1 MSDGDGHA
9 IRVLA
14 LSGGVGGAKLALGL
28 YHALAPWELGVVA
41 NTGDDFDHY
50 GLRICPDLD
59 TIMYTLS
66 GRADEVKG
74 WGVKDKSWFCME
86 ALGEI
91 GGETWFGLGD
101 RDLAVHL
108 LRTEELRR
116 GRSLSQVT
124 QALCAAFGVKAHVH
138 PMSDAP
144 VATIINTKDGHDL
157 PFQHYFVKER
167 CAPELRKVRYQGAA
181 EASPHAALVRLVSSP
196 GLRAIILCPSNPFVS
211 INPILSLPGV
221 RAALK
226 ARAAPVIAVSPLV
239 DGKAVKGP
247 LDKMLGEVGL
257 PASNLSIARQYADFL
272 DGMIVDTA
280 DAHDMAALPV
290 PCRATN
296 TLMRNLED
304 KRRLAEVCL
313 DFADELLG
321 GERSNRVLSN

>member
-1 MSDGDGHA
+1 MSDWDDHA

-14 LSGGVGGAKLALGL
+14 LSGGVGGAKLVLGL
-28 YHALAPWELGVVA
+28 YHALASWELGIIA

-74 WGVKDKSWFCME
+74 WGVKDESWFCMK

-108 LRTEELRR
+108 FRTEALRC

-124 QALCAAFGVKAHVH
+124 QALCAAFGIKAHVH

-144 VATIINTKDGHDL
+144 VATIIDTKDGRAL

-167 CAPELRKVRYQGAA
+167 CAPELRGVRYQGATDA
-181 EASPHAALVRLVSSP
+181 PPHAALVRLVSSP

-211 INPILSLPGV
+211 INPILALPGV

-226 ARAAPVIAVSPLV
+226 ARTAPVIAVSPLV
-239 DGKAVKGP
+239 GGKAVKGP
-247 LDKMLGEVGL
+247 LDKMLGEVGH

-272 DGMIVDTA
+272 DGMIVDTS
-280 DAHDMAALPV
+280 DANDMAALPV

-296 TLMRNLED
+296 TLMRNLDD

-313 DFADELLG
+313 DFADALLG
-321 GERSNRVLSN
+321 GERSNRALSN